1 MTDKEFFL
9 DWWTPTLGAEE
20 ALAQWEI
27 KQKQAEVKN
36 IHVMSDIQGYVS
48 QIDGSWI
55 DSRSK
60 HRSHLK
66 QHRMIE
72 LGNETPSGH
81 KPVEI
86 SRKAQEARKRQI
98 AEITY
103 GKLKY

>member
-1 MTDKEFFL
+1 
-9 DWWTPTLGAEE
+9 
-20 ALAQWEI
+20 
-27 KQKQAEVKN
+27 
-36 IHVMSDIQGYVS
+36 
-48 QIDGSWI
+48 
-55 DSRSK
+55 
-60 HRSHLK
+60 
-66 QHRMIE
+66 MIE